1 MGEGTQGVTMTQG
14 TAEGP
19 SEIDES
25 SLPWTSCRDLGGGSG
40 SRTWCEW
47 KADLGRKRHRDNIY
61 VERCTMY
68 IDVFRSNILN
78 VWKGDVSVGADILLW
93 FGGRTPPISRL
104 LTSDPGFEM
113 EVRQPRRLSG
123 LMMGE
128 GGREAALRKRGDAR

>member
-1 MGEGTQGVTMTQG
+1 MTMTQG
-14 TAEGP
+14 AAEGP
-19 SEIDES
+19 SVIDETG
-25 SLPWTSCRDLGGGSG
+25 LPWTSCRDLGGGSG

-61 VERCTMY
+61 VERCMMY
-68 IDVFRSNILN
+68 IDVFRTNILN
-78 VWKGDVSVGADILLW
+78 VRRDVSVGADILLW

-123 LMMGE
+123 LMMRE
-128 GGREAALRKRGDAR
+128 GGMEAALRK